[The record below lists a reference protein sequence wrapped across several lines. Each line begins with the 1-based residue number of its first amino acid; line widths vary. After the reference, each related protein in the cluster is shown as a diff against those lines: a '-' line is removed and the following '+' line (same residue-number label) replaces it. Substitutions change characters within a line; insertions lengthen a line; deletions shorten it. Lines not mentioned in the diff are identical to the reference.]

1 MAVAVKF
8 NLQNTYPLV
17 PEFNNTSIAVFEAE
31 LEDGNTVLLRT
42 VVSNEDHPVTP
53 NVYNLSFGPPLGP
66 GRIDDL
72 VSLRYRN
79 YSKVFSTIL
88 LHASIFLDKHP
99 GRFIGIDGSTNNR
112 AYLYFRMIQQ
122 NYEMLAQYF
131 NIYGI
136 KYYVRITRYGKLQY
150 ENPFD
155 FDDISSSLR
164 IIQKNEKVDASL
176 LYNYFVFGKKL

>member
-1 MAVAVKF
+1 MTVAVKF

-17 PEFNNTSIAVFEAE
+17 PEFKETSVAVFEAE
-31 LEDGNTVLLRT
+31 LENGSSVLLRT
-42 VVSNEDHPVTP
+42 IVSNEDHPMTP
-53 NVYNLSFGPPLGP
+53 NVYNLSFGPSAGK

-72 VSLRYRN
+72 ALLRYKD

-88 LHASIFLDKHP
+88 LHASIYLDRHP

-122 NYEMLAQYF
+122 NYDMLDQYF
-131 NIYGI
+131 NMYGI

-155 FDDISSSLR
+155 FHDISSSLKS
-164 IIQKNEKVDASL
+164 IQKNEKVDTSL